1 MRSSQA
7 PTPYPN
13 PTALPRAVTR
23 SLTRTRNLIAGE
35 MLLKTCAR
43 DGVEPASLIKAM
55 LAKGSVEF
63 GGGAGKVVSGG
74 GSAYEPSLPKSMPTF
89 RPINKL

>member
-1 MRSSQA
+1 
-7 PTPYPN
+7 
-13 PTALPRAVTR
+13 
-23 SLTRTRNLIAGE
+23 

-43 DGVEPASLIKAM
+43 DGVEPASLVKAM

-63 GGGAGKVVSGG
+63 GGGAVKVVSGRG
-74 GSAYEPSLPKSMPTF
+74 GSAYGPSLPKSMPTF